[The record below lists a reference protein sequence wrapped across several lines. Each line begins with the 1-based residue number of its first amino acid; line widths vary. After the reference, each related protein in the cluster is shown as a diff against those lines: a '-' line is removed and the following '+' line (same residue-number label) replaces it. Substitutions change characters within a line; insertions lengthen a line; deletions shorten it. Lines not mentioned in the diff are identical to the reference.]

1 MAGYPEVILP
11 IWLGGWLR
19 FRKAVQKS
27 LLGDVVTSCRAV
39 LPQMI
44 ERLSG
49 KIIVLSGRRKADTT
63 GAVSGIRA
71 VELHERET
79 DSCDR

>member
-44 ERLSG
+44 ERLSYNWRCFWHQ
-49 KIIVLSGRRKADTT
+49 SGRIT
-63 GAVSGIRA
+63 
-71 VELHERET
+71 
-79 DSCDR
+79 